1 MNRRELLERE
11 RKHRP
16 VAALCALGV
25 PLLIIGSYI
34 GAGRLGLPSS
44 GIATEQVRAFDAN
57 SGALLLVVIVRSIGF
72 LLLIPPLVFLYRATR
87 ARRPELPA
95 AMYGFTFIGPLLL
108 AIQGLLGYFGQS
120 EVASDFVGRYGAGG
134 DIYSLLDDLTDD
146 SSLTTVATSIALPAI
161 LGLGVAMIY
170 FPLQAMR
177 AGLLTRFFATLGM
190 ALGGA
195 TVLFTSLT
203 LLPDALWFLWLG
215 LVFVG
220 RTPQGRPPAW
230 DTGEAIPWPRPG
242 EEPARPAPSPA
253 GVVEGEATEVFA
265 GDEQEAPDHTGR
277 RERARKRKRKRRR

>member
-1 MNRRELLERE
+1 MNRRELIERE
-11 RKHRP
+11 RQYGP
-16 VAALCALGV
+16 IAAVCAIGV
-25 PLLIIGSYI
+25 PLLIVGSYI
-34 GAGRLGLPSS
+34 GAGRLGLPTS
-44 GIATEQVRAFDAN
+44 GIATEQIRAFDAN

-72 LLLIPPLVFLYRATR
+72 LLLIPPLIYLYLATR

-95 AMYGFTFIGPLLL
+95 AMAGFTVLGPLLL
-108 AIQGLLGYFGQS
+108 ALQGLVGYFGQA
-120 EVASDFVGRYGAGG
+120 EVASDFVDRYAAGG
-134 DIYSLLDDLTDD
+134 DIYTLLDNLTDD
-146 SSLTTVATSIALPAI
+146 SSLTTVSTSLVLPAI
-161 LGLGVAMIY
+161 LGLGVALIY

-215 LVFVG
+215 LVFLG

-230 DTGEAIPWPRPG
+230 DAGEAIPWPKPG
-242 EEPARPAPSPA
+242 EEPTGRAATPE
-253 GVVEGEATEVFA
+253 GVVEGDATEVFA
-265 GDEQEAPDHTGR
+265 GDEPEEPDHSGR